1 MPETNTIEHSG
12 VVQTIEDRYINVRI
26 ISHPACVG
34 CAASNICD
42 VSGKSEKII
51 KAKKINGVKVGEEV
65 SVVMSQEQGFRAL
78 FIGYILPFIIVLSML
93 IILTS
98 IKVNEGFSGLIALGS
113 LIPYYLIIYVSREQI
128 GKKFSF
134 SIKKQ
139 IR

>member
-12 VVQTIEDRYINVRI
+12 IVQTIGDKYINVLI
-26 ISHPACVG
+26 VSHPACAG

-42 VSGKSEKII
+42 VSGKNEKII
-51 KAKKINGVKVGEEV
+51 KAKRIDGVLVGEEV

-78 FIGYILPFIIVLSML
+78 FIGYILPFIIVLVLL
-93 IILTS
+93 IFLTS
-98 IKVNEGFSGLIALGS
+98 LKLHEALAGLIALGS
-113 LIPYYLIIYVSREQI
+113 LIPYYLYIYLSREEI